1 MRAGWTA
8 EGGRQGDGGGD
19 GDGVN
24 RRSGGRSSESAARID
39 GVEVGGANQRRWS
52 GCRCSESR
60 LESMEAMDVK
70 QQKGAEVAGRSGAL
84 PPAGIRYC
92 RHPLPFPSHL
102 SFPPRLSIDE
112 LQGRVAPPARNKQP
126 ISPTR
131 AAPSLSP
138 ARFFPALFPRFLLLR
153 RPPTTRRR
161 LLHVRRRHTRPG
173 PGGRDATVQKPP

>member
-1 MRAGWTA
+1 VRAGWTA

-84 PPAGIRYC
+84 PPAGIRDGS
-92 RHPLPFPSHL
+92 RLPRGISSQFPLRVPLPL
-102 SFPPRLSIDE
+102 FPPR
-112 LQGRVAPPARNKQP
+112 A
-126 ISPTR
+126 
-131 AAPSLSP
+131 
-138 ARFFPALFPRFLLLR
+138 FFPALFPRFLLLR